1 MEEQMSKARWAL
13 CALLLV
19 LVGAPLSVQGL
30 EATSNGGWPALG
42 FAIALLLAAG
52 PERLLQVVAA
62 EIVVATAALT
72 FSYDVTVWMGLV
84 GSLAVVGPA
93 VLAAHLLTKSRT
105 GHLRLD
111 EVDSGRYHLVTA
123 MSALLCSGAA
133 MLGATALYGP
143 RDILVTGLMSFLS
156 SLTAMLAVL
165 PMLIRGS
172 GRAAAAKRPEL
183 VLQRVLIL
191 TVVLLVFVPTT
202 GLGVAFVIFP
212 ILGWAAIRATRRETH
227 IQLFLVCLAAYVLTF
242 DGRGPLAGPFDGVPD
257 PLAPALLYLFMA
269 AACYMAV
276 PLTMAVERLSTM
288 SGHASRTAMTVERLL
303 DAASGALI
311 IATDELGRITHYNTG
326 AQQALGYAP
335 EKVIGQAPAMF
346 HTQSELALQAT
357 YFGVNV
363 DHRSI
368 VLEMVRRAE
377 RRDWEFIREDGRPRM
392 VSLTLS
398 EVNDPDGE
406 VIGYIGAGEDI
417 TERLRTEEAL
427 RTALEH
433 EHASVLRLEEVD
445 HVKQELVSNVSH
457 ELRTPITS
465 ISGYAELLADG
476 SLGELTEGQV
486 DALERISRNTGRL
499 GLLVEDLLTLSRAE
513 SGQLDLEHEQV
524 DLRAVV
530 RDAREMFD
538 EMLRNRSVDVRLV
551 LPDEAVSV
559 VGDAHALERVV
570 ANLIGNGIKFTP
582 DGGHVTVTVA
592 EGVHEV
598 SITVCDD
605 GMGIPLEDQQHLFT
619 RFFRASAATEH
630 AIQGTGLGL
639 SIVHSIVSQ
648 HGGNVSIDSAP
659 GSGTTVTVLLPNMD
673 DPAGAFWAVV
683 DRHAQAPADRTKA

>member
-1 MEEQMSKARWAL
+1 MSMTRWAL

-19 LVGAPLSVQGL
+19 LLGAPLSVQGL
-30 EATSNGGWPALG
+30 EATSNGGWPAVG
-42 FAIALLLAAG
+42 FAIALLLVAG
-52 PERLLQVVAA
+52 PERLLPVAA
-62 EIVVATAALT
+62 AQVVVATAALT
-72 FSYDVTVWMGLV
+72 FSYDVAVWQGLI
-84 GSLAVVGPA
+84 GSVAVVGPA
-93 VLAAHLLTKSRT
+93 VFAAHLLTKART

-123 MSALLCSGAA
+123 LAAVLCSVAA
-133 MLGATALYGP
+133 MLGAATLYGP
-143 RDILVTGLMSFLS
+143 RETLVTGLMSFLS

-165 PMLIRGS
+165 PLLIRGS
-172 GRAAAAKRPEL
+172 GRAAAASVPEL
-183 VLQRVLIL
+183 MLQRVLLLTLIL
-191 TVVLLVFVPTT
+191 AVFVPRT
-202 GLGVAFVIFP
+202 GLGVAFVVFP
-212 ILGWAAIRATRRETH
+212 ILGWAAIRASRRETH

-242 DGRGPLAGPFDGVPD
+242 DGRGPLAGPFTGVPD
-257 PLAPALLYLFMA
+257 SLTPALLYLFMA
-269 AACYMAV
+269 AACYMTV

-311 IATDELGRITHYNTG
+311 IATDEVGRITHYNTG
-326 AQQALGYAP
+326 AQQTLGYPP
-335 EKVIGQAPAMF
+335 EKVIGQTPAMF
-346 HTQSELALQAT
+346 HTKSELALQAT
-357 YFGVNV
+357 YFGVKV
-363 DHRSI
+363 SHPAI
-368 VLEMVRRAE
+368 VLEMVKRAE

-398 EVNDPDGE
+398 EVTDPDGE

-417 TERLRTEEAL
+417 TERLRAEEAL

-465 ISGYAELLADG
+465 ISGYAELLADA
-476 SLGELTEGQV
+476 SLGELNEGQA
-486 DALERISRNTGRL
+486 DAVERIGRNTGRL

-513 SGQLDLEHEQV
+513 SGKLDLEHERV

-538 EMLRNRSVDVRLV
+538 EMLRNRSLEVRLD
-551 LPDEAVSV
+551 LPDQPASV

-570 ANLIGNGIKFTP
+570 ANLMGNGIKFTP
-582 DGGHVTVTVA
+582 DGGRVTVTVA
-592 EGVHEV
+592 EDVHEV
-598 SITVCDD
+598 AITVCDN
-605 GMGIPLEDQQHLFT
+605 GIGIPPEDQQHLFT
-619 RFFRASAATEH
+619 RFFRASAATEQ

-648 HGGNVSIDSAP
+648 HGGNVSIRSAP
-659 GSGTTVTVLLPNMD
+659 GSGTTVTVLLPNLN
-673 DPAGAFWAVV
+673 
-683 DRHAQAPADRTKA
+683 APAA